1 MQRQASSLLA
11 AEGLQVVTVSNG
23 VAAIKKLPA
32 VRPDL
37 ILADVEMPGKNG
49 YEVCEFVKNSA
60 EIRHIPVLLIF
71 SELEPYEAGRG
82 ELVGADG
89 CVQKP
94 FQHDSLI
101 AAVTQHL
108 AQTEI
113 ARSSGPPPP
122 PTSVD
127 SEPTASAE
135 PAKSQPAEPPP
146 APEFNLAA
154 LSEGVALVEP
164 SHKSPQ
170 AAQQEDLQSIPYAAG
185 NAAAEVQEESSAG
198 EAPAD
203 ALEPLVQT
211 FAAAEAAE
219 REATAPAFPETS
231 SFQPSS
237 QTDSP
242 EPAALEITSFQPSSQ
257 TDEWEAAA
265 EGPEPLAVAPQ
276 AQPSADSSPELSAS
290 GPQDTPPGDSFPVEF
305 PSLPTYRSGE
315 VQAADQQPAPGAE
328 PDPPAD
334 LVPPADLAEEP
345 PPAQQSVEQDQSA
358 IQEESLPPA
367 EPETAEG
374 TTAAAIDPELLYA
387 IVHKVV
393 LKMAPPALEQH
404 VLEDIARQIA
414 SELATEFGSDPA

>member
-82 ELVGADG
+82 EQVGADG

-108 AQTEI
+108 ARTEI

-135 PAKSQPAEPPP
+135 PAESQPAEPPP

-170 AAQQEDLQSIPYAAG
+170 AAQQEDLQSVPYAAG
-185 NAAAEVQEESSAG
+185 NTTAEGQEESSAG

-203 ALEPLVQT
+203 APEPLVQT
-211 FAAAEAAE
+211 FAAAGPVEAGE
-219 REATAPAFPETS
+219 QEAMTPASSETS

-265 EGPEPLAVAPQ
+265 ENPEPLTAAPQ
-276 AQPSADSSPELSAS
+276 AQPSADFSPELSAS
-290 GPQDTPPGDSFPVEF
+290 GPQDTPPGDSFPAEF

-315 VQAADQQPAPGAE
+315 AQAADQQVAPGAE
-328 PDPPAD
+328 PDPS
-334 LVPPADLAEEP
+334 ADLAEEP
-345 PPAQQSVEQDQSA
+345 TPAQQSAEQNQSA